1 MVTRESALVHTD
13 ALTES
18 GIRLSGLQLP
28 EILAENSPDDS
39 APILSLCQTTTYRW
53 SLTDDLVHYPAS
65 GISAIGLYRPK
76 VEEFEEDLAIDLIRS
91 SNLTISSL
99 SWIGGLTGCDGNPQ
113 AEALYDARESMRFAA
128 AIQAGTVAII
138 TGGLG
143 RHIGKQAHRLM
154 LDALRHLCD
163 EAETLGL
170 RLALH
175 PFSSTRM
182 KGRTLIRSLADT
194 LNVIEKMNRPCLGI
208 LLDLQELAN
217 DPDLPGAVSSI
228 TPLVHCVRITDR
240 RPRLGGERQRLSE
253 RLTGQ
258 AGLIRELVHAGYH
271 GPIEIDLWSEHD
283 HPVEHYDLLIRE
295 CRVGYEVLQSA
306 LGTAAS
312 ER

>member
-1 MVTRESALVHTD
+1 MHTD
-13 ALTES
+13 ALTDS

-28 EILAENSPDDS
+28 EILAEPTPDES
-39 APILSLCQTTTYRW
+39 VPTLSLCQTTTYRW
-53 SLTDDLVHYPAS
+53 SLTDDLIHYPAS
-65 GISAIGLYRPK
+65 GISTIGLYRPK

-91 SNLTISSL
+91 ANLSVSSL

-128 AIQAGTVAII
+128 VIQAGTVAVV

-175 PFSSTRM
+175 PFSSARM
-182 KGRTLIRSLADT
+182 KNRTLIRNLADT

-208 LLDLQELAN
+208 MLDLQELAH
-217 DPDLPGAVSSI
+217 DPDLPNSISAI
-228 TPLVHCVRITDR
+228 TPLVHCVRVADR
-240 RPRLGGERQRLSE
+240 RPRLGGDRQRLGE
-253 RLTGQ
+253 RLVGH

-271 GPIEIDLWSEHD
+271 GPIEVDLWSDHD
-283 HPVEHYDLLIRE
+283 HPVEQYDLLIRE
-295 CRVGYEVLQSA
+295 CRTGFDLLQSA
-306 LGTAAS
+306 LDVPAL
-312 ER
+312 